1 MSKASR
7 SQGIPRRSQP
17 AARRSN
23 TPFILVGVAA
33 VVVTAAFA
41 AIALSGQGEI
51 AEPAAQVS
59 IAGQPLP
66 EYPASAGDP
75 AVGQSMPSL
84 SGVGLDGQ
92 QISIGPNDGP
102 MAVVILAHWCAHCQ
116 AELPKVVQF
125 IQQGRVPEGVSVVG
139 LSTGIDAVR
148 PNYPPSDWLDREG
161 WQQPTLI
168 DDAGSR
174 ALVALG
180 MSSFPGFVFVDGQG
194 RVALRLTG
202 EIGPEAFAA
211 ALASLAP

>member
-7 SQGIPRRSQP
+7 SRGAPRRSRP

-23 TPFILVGVAA
+23 TPFILVGAAA
-33 VVVTAAFA
+33 VVVSAALA
-41 AIALSGQGEI
+41 AIALSGPGEI

-66 EYPASAGDP
+66 EYPGSAADP
-75 AVGQSMPSL
+75 AVGQPMPTL
-84 SGVGLDGQ
+84 SGVGLDGR
-92 QISIGPNDGP
+92 QISIGPDDGP
-102 MAVVILAHWCAHCQ
+102 MAVVVLAHWCTHCQ
-116 AELPKVVQF
+116 AELPRIVQF
-125 IQQGRVPEGVSVVG
+125 IQQGGVPGGVAVVG

-148 PNYPPSDWLDREG
+148 PNYPPSAWFDREA

-174 ALVALG
+174 ALGALG

-202 EIGPEAFAA
+202 EIGPEAFGA